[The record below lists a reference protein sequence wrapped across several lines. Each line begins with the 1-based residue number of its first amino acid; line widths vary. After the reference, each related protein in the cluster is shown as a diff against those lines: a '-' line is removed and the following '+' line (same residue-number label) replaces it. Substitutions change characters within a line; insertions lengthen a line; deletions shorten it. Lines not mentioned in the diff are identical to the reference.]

1 MENKERLV
9 WALLIAPAFYVIGL
23 QKGKKKGDGM
33 LKLAN
38 EIVEQNSKTVDQ
50 VNERIREVNRE
61 WAKINRWKE
70 ENDYYD

>member
-1 MENKERLV
+1 MKNEERLI
-9 WALLIAPAFYVIGL
+9 WALLIAPAFYFIGRH
-23 QKGKKKGDGM
+23 KGKKKGDGM

-38 EIVEQNSKTVDQ
+38 EIVEQNSKTVEQ

>member
-23 QKGKKKGDGM
+23 HKGKKKGDGM
-33 LKLAN
+33 IELAN

>member
-1 MENKERLV
+1 MKNKERLI
-9 WALLIAPAFYVIGL
+9 WALLIAPACYIIGL
-23 QKGKKKGDGM
+23 HKGKKKGDGM
-33 LKLAN
+33 IELAN